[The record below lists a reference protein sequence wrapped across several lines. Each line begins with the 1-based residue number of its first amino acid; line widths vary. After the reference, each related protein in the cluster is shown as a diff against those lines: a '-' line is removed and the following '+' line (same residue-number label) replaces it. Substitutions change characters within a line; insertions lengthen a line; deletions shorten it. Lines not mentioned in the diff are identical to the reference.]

1 MKHSHSA
8 LLLVTG
14 ASILFAAPAWGDPG
28 ELTQRIPV
36 SDGGTLYVELDHG
49 RVDVLAHDAS
59 EVRIEA
65 RARGLGASAV
75 HFDLRAA
82 GNDVVLTGIHE
93 DWLEWMSTTPTVRVR
108 AWVPRDYQVQVSTTV
123 PAATTAST
131 AAPSPTG
138 NIGF

>member
-8 LLLVTG
+8 LLLATG
-14 ASILFAAPAWGDPG
+14 ASILFGAPAWADPG
-28 ELTQRIPV
+28 ELSQRIPV

-65 RARGLGASAV
+65 RARGLGASDV
-75 HFDLRAA
+75 HFDVRTA
-82 GNDVVLTGIHE
+82 GNDVVLTGSHE
-93 DWLEWMSTTPTVRVR
+93 DWLEWMSTTPTIRVR
-108 AWVPRDYQVQVSTTV
+108 AWVPRDYQVQVSTAV
-123 PAATTAST
+123 PPATTAST
-131 AAPSPTG
+131 AGPSPTG